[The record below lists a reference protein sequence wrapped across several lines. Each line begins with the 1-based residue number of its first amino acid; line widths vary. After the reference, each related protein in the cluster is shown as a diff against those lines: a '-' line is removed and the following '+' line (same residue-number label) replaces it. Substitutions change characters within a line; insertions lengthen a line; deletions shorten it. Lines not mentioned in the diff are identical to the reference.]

1 MNNNRLKRLLAT
13 YGSHIENWPEC
24 DQNLFS
30 EIKEDTQLKAELTD
44 AQFIDF
50 QLDTLI
56 VKSNPNLEQL
66 ILDNIRPQPIDLCY
80 QWLFPNSWKLVWQP
94 AMAAMLIILLGF
106 GIGMEVK
113 EPDTTV
119 NNWEDQL
126 YWVGFATEDDFY
138 E

>member
-1 MNNNRLKRLLAT
+1 MNNNRLKKLLAT
-13 YGSHIENWPEC
+13 YGSHIKNWPER
-24 DQNLFS
+24 DQILFL
-30 EIKEDTQLKAELTD
+30 EIKDDAHLTVELTD

-56 VKSNPNLEQL
+56 VNSNPNLEQL
-66 ILDNIRPQPIDLCY
+66 IIDKIKPRPIDLCY

-94 AMAAMLIILLGF
+94 AMAAILVILLGF
-106 GIGMEVK
+106 GIGIEVR
-113 EPDTTV
+113 EPDATV

>member
-66 ILDNIRPQPIDLCY
+66 ILDNIKPQPIDLCY
-80 QWLFPNSWKLVWQP
+80 QRLFPNSWKLVWQP

-126 YWVGFATEDDFY
+126 YWVGFSTEDDFY